1 MIKNYRK
8 ISLLPIFSKIFEKLT
23 FNSLFNYFIQN
34 KPFTECQSGFISGDS
49 CVGQL
54 LSITHELYK
63 SFGCNPLAD
72 ARGMFLDISNAFDK
86 VWHEGLIFT
95 LKTHGIYDDLLIYYL
110 EDHKQR
116 FVLNR
121 DTSSWKNILS
131 GVLQDSK
138 FRFESYFIPNLH
150 K

>member
-1 MIKNYRK
+1 M
-8 ISLLPIFSKIFEKLT
+8 
-23 FNSLFNYFIQN
+23 QN
-34 KPFTECQSGFISGDS
+34 KPFTECQPGFIPGDS

-54 LSITHELYK
+54 LPITHELYK
-63 SFGCNPLAD
+63 SFGCNPPAD
-72 ARGMFLDISNAFDK
+72 ARGIFLDISKAFDK

-95 LKTHGIYDDLLIYYL
+95 LKKHGINDDLLIYYL

-131 GVLQDSK
+131 DVPQDSR